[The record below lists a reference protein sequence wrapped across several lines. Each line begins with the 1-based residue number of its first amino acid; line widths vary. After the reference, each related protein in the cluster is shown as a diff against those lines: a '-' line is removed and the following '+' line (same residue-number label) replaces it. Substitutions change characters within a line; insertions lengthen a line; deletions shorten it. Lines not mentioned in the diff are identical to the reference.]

1 MTKQNPYKQNK
12 GFKRLFFA
20 FINSI
25 SGLKVAYLEESAFR
39 QELLLCVILLP
50 IPFLFPTSLIEK
62 LIMIGSL
69 FILLIV
75 ELLNTAIESAVD
87 RISFLKHKLS
97 KKAKDLGSAAV
108 LLAFCYVLFSYITII
123 KNYI

>member
-12 GFKRLFFA
+12 GFKRLFLA
-20 FINSI
+20 FVNSI

-75 ELLNTAIESAVD
+75 ELLNTGIESAVD

-108 LLAFCYVLFSYITII
+108 FLAFCYVLFSYITII

>member
-1 MTKQNPYKQNK
+1 MPKQNPYKQNK

-75 ELLNTAIESAVD
+75 ELLNTGIESAID
-87 RISFLKHKLS
+87 RISFLKQKLS

-108 LLAFCYVLFSYITII
+108 FLAFCYVLFSYIIII

>member
-1 MTKQNPYKQNK
+1 MTKQNPYKQIK

-39 QELLLCVILLP
+39 QELLLCVILVP

-75 ELLNTAIESAVD
+75 ELLNTGNESAID

-108 LLAFCYVLFSYITII
+108 FLAFCYVLFSYIIII